1 MKNRIMLVLALS
13 VGLLLMVPFP
23 GTAGETPA
31 ASDAASESEVVSAP
45 APAVEPEK
53 TPFPVRIGGAMR
65 VNYVYGDYDNSRRGE
80 DIGDVDLDNFRINV
94 DLDHENII
102 GKAEYRFYDGYSMMH
117 TAWLGYRSDGLG
129 SLKAGIV
136 RVPFGPGPYGAS
148 ASWFFD
154 QHYYVGLSDDMDL
167 GVMWT
172 KPFGDLT
179 VDLAYYVEDEGN
191 WDGNSLDSARYS
203 YDVVRR
209 KADEANGA
217 AGAGFEESHQF
228 NLRLVYSTDGMGD
241 LGASFQYG
249 MLKGK
254 NVDDD
259 GADHYAVSAHA
270 KTPVGAFT
278 LMSQITYYEYDITDD
293 TPWGTGELIPMG
305 AYDYAALVASRA
317 VIPAL
322 SLSYGGIDTS
332 GISWLDGVTPYV
344 EWSSI
349 MKRADG
355 HNDSSMFTM
364 GAAWARGGWYIYT
377 DFVFSDGNYFVGDTG
392 DFGANADNEWQKR
405 FNINFGYYF

>member
-1 MKNRIMLVLALS
+1 MKNLIVSVLALC
-13 VGLLLMVPFP
+13 
-23 GTAGETPA
+23 AGVLIFSSPA
-31 ASDAASESEVVSAP
+31 AAGGIPVEDEEPVEEEVLVESDAVSAP
-45 APAVEPEK
+45 APAAEPEK

-65 VNYVYGDYDNSRRGE
+65 VNYAYGDYDNSRRGE
-80 DIGDVDLDNFRINV
+80 DLGDVDLDTFRINV
-94 DLDHENII
+94 DLSHENLI

-129 SLKAGIV
+129 TLKAGIV

-148 ASWFFD
+148 VSWFFD

-172 KPFGDLT
+172 KALGDLT
-179 VDLAYYVEDEGN
+179 VDLAYYIQDEGN
-191 WDGNSLDSARYS
+191 WDGKSLDSARYS

-209 KADEANGA
+209 DGD
-217 AGAGFEESHQF
+217 GAGFEETHQF
-228 NLRLVYSTDGMGD
+228 NLRLVYSTDGIGD

-259 GADHYAVSAHA
+259 GAGHYAVSGHA
-270 KTPVGAFT
+270 RTPIGDFT
-278 LMSQITYYEYDITDD
+278 LFSQITYYEYDITDD

-317 VIPAL
+317 VVPAL

-349 MKRADG
+349 IKRAEG
-355 HNDSSMFTM
+355 HNDSSMFTV

-377 DFVFSDGNYFVGDTG
+377 DLAFSDGNYFVGDTG